1 MIKVK
6 RRKRKKLVHNVR
18 DKLETLKTK
27 ESKMAREVLRK
38 YRKEL
43 MDKDSTFEEMI
54 EDYKV
59 FIKSFDKDVVFKAV
73 YIKKVLKD
81 VRLVDID
88 ELIQER
94 EVNKTNGKK

>member
-1 MIKVK
+1 
-6 RRKRKKLVHNVR
+6 
-18 DKLETLKTK
+18 
-27 ESKMAREVLRK
+27 MAREVLRK

-54 EDYKV
+54 KDYKV